1 MTSDYPRLPVF
12 TVHLIRA
19 MDTLQ
24 NSGGDAVFL
33 LDLSKSPR
41 TLMVTVDGASWAGS
55 KE

>member
-1 MTSDYPRLPVF
+1 
-12 TVHLIRA
+12 

-24 NSGGDAVFL
+24 NASGNEVFL

-41 TLMVTVDGASWAGS
+41 TLMVTVDEASWAGT